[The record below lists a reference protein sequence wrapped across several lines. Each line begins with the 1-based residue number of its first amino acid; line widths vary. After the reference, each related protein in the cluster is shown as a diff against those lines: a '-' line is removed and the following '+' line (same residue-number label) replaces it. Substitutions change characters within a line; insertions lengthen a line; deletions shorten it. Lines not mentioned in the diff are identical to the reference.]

1 MKYYIGIDIGTTS
14 TKAVAFSPQG
24 EIIASKSI
32 GYKIYHPAQHRSE
45 QKPDEILEA
54 VIEAILSVTGSLK
67 NDEPAFMSFSAA
79 MHSILAVNENCEPLT
94 DCIIWADN
102 RAGDIA
108 KALLQIPEGRAFYES
123 TGVPVHAMS
132 PLCKLLW
139 LKENDPGIF
148 ASAHKFIGI
157 KEYIFYHFTKAFFVD
172 TSIASATGFL
182 NLSTLSWDEK
192 ILGYAGIHSD
202 RLSEIVGPAFT
213 IPVEAQNLSP
223 AAQQLKYLQNVPLI
237 TGASD
242 GGLANLGSDAVSED
256 TIAVTIG
263 TSSAIRS
270 ITPEI
275 YIDDQMRTFCYHLK
289 DRSYICG
296 GAGNNGAIVPQWLR
310 DAVLQTTDPL
320 ETLFSEAESIAP
332 GCEGLLCIPYLLGE
346 RAPVWNADA
355 RGLFFG
361 MDIMHRR
368 AHFIR
373 AAMEGVIY
381 NLYATGQV
389 LLQKNNITTI
399 RATGG
404 FTYCRLWLQ
413 ILSDIFNTTVEVSGA
428 AESSALGAV
437 IIGMEALGIHKSW
450 SAEVTAVYHPNKANH
465 AMYKDKF
472 AQFERIYRLLS
483 PEMGRL

>member
-14 TKAVAFSPQG
+14 AKTVAFSRQG
-24 EIIASKSI
+24 EIIASKNT
-32 GYKIYHPAQHRSE
+32 GYKIYHPAQHQSE
-45 QKPDEILEA
+45 QKPGEILEA
-54 VIEAILSVTGSLK
+54 VIEGILSVTGSLK
-67 NDEPAFMSFSAA
+67 NDEPAFISFSAA

-102 RAGDIA
+102 RAGAIA
-108 KALLQIPEGRAFYES
+108 KALLQTPEGKAFYES

-139 LKENDPGIF
+139 LKENAPGIF

-192 ILGYAGIHSD
+192 ILAYAGVHSH
-202 RLSEIVGPAFT
+202 RFSEIVGPAFT
-213 IPVEAQNLSP
+213 IPVEAQNLSRP
-223 AAQQLKYLQNVPLI
+223 MQKLQYLQNVPLI
-237 TGASD
+237 IGASD
-242 GGLANLGSDAVSED
+242 GGLANLGSNAVSED

-270 ITPEI
+270 ITPDI

-289 DRSYICG
+289 DRLYICG
-296 GAGNNGAIVPQWLR
+296 GAGNNGAIVLQWLR
-310 DAVLQTTDPL
+310 DAVLQTSDTL
-320 ETLFSEAESIAP
+320 ETLFSGAESIAP

-346 RAPVWNADA
+346 RAPVWNAGA

-368 AHFIR
+368 AHFVR

-381 NLYATGQV
+381 NLYGIGQA
-389 LLQKNNITTI
+389 LLQKNNITVI

-404 FTYCRLWLQ
+404 FTHSRLWLQ
-413 ILSDIFNTTVEVSGA
+413 ILSDVFNTTVEVSGA

-437 IIGMEALGIHKSW
+437 AIGMEALGIHKNW
-450 SAEVTAVYHPNKANH
+450 SAEITAVYHPDEANH
-465 AMYKDKF
+465 AIYKDRF

-483 PEMGRL
+483 PEMSLL